1 MAHIGNNKR
10 GRSEEDDGAQDAK
23 SRRVEPVEV
32 GPDFDMGAT
41 LAALQAETPPEL
53 VFKRTDP
60 STSDG
65 FGEGDEAFEA
75 KIGKLHGVNV
85 LTVDGVCRCCGPE
98 LRDLIP
104 QSAEAARFIGTATP
118 LYTVGIFIE
127 WLGESVDNH
136 PNLRK
141 LVIGERGEDVV
152 GAEDVVRAMEKTCF
166 AQERELTIRIENVEN
181 DLEDT
186 TKILTLLY
194 ATSSASTITWE
205 IVMETEMHKPEADRV
220 PIAVPLQVP
229 EGMKDFYEDAMDDF
243 EARK

>member
-10 GRSEEDDGAQDAK
+10 AHSEEDDGAQDAK
-23 SRRVEPVEV
+23 CHRVERVEV
-32 GPDFDMGAT
+32 GPDFDT
-41 LAALQAETPPEL
+41 DAALARLRAETAREL
-53 VFKRTDP
+53 VFECTEP
-60 STSDG
+60 STSKG
-65 FGEGDEAFEA
+65 FGKEDEAFEA
-75 KIGKLHGVNV
+75 EIGKLLGVER
-85 LTVDGVCRCCGPE
+85 LAVDGVCRCFG
-98 LRDLIP
+98 RDLSYVIP
-104 QSAEAARFIGTATP
+104 QGAEAARFIGTATP

-127 WLGESVDNH
+127 WLGESDGNH

-152 GAEDVVRAMEKTCF
+152 GADELVGAMEKTCF
-166 AQERELTIRIENVEN
+166 AQQRKLTIRIENVEN

-186 TKILTLLY
+186 LKILTLLY
-194 ATSSASTITWE
+194 ATSKHSAITWE
-205 IVMETEMHKPEADRV
+205 IVTETEMHKPEADRV